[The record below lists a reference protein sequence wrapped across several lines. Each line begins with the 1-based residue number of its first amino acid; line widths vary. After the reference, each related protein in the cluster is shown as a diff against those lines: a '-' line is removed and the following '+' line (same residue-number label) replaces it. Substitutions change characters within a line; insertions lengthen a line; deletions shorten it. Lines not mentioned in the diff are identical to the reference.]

1 MLHTNGV
8 LISICIPAFSR
19 VAYLDRLL
27 ASIKNQTFVNYEV
40 IISDD
45 SKEDE
50 VKNLCAL
57 YAHQFSL
64 KYYKNELALGTPA
77 NWNFAISKAIGDWI
91 KIMHDDDWL
100 ATKNSL
106 EWFAKETNSGRKFV
120 FSAYTNIFE
129 DKQKVQ
135 KMFFPSAWRNRIIK
149 NPVTLLPR
157 NVIGPPSVTMVH
169 RSISETYDTRMK
181 WRVDIDF
188 YIRLLRSEKEFSYIK
203 EPLVNVGV
211 SGSQVTNYCIDQ
223 PEVELPEGLL
233 LLHKYGVQPLKNI
246 LVYDSWW
253 RIIRN
258 VNIRSVKDLGIH
270 TQINEWPQVIIK
282 MVLFQSQ
289 IPKSILKIGVFSK
302 LLMSSSYLLNKHR
315 LNQ

>member
-1 MLHTNGV
+1 MSNLNSS
-8 LISICIPAFSR
+8 ISICIPAYKRSENIN
-19 VAYLDRLL
+19 RLL
-27 ASIKNQTFVNYEV
+27 QSISIQTYKHYEIV
-40 IISDD
+40 VTDD
-45 SKEDE
+45 SPDDSVRHVLQKYSD
-50 VKNLCAL
+50 LPIC
-57 YAHQFSL
+57 
-64 KYYKNELALGTPA
+64 YYKNEQALGTPA
-77 NWNFAISKAIGDWI
+77 NWNFAISKANGEWI
-91 KIMHDDDWL
+91 KIMHDDDWF
-100 ATKNSL
+100 AAENSL
-106 EWFAKETNSGRKFV
+106 EIFAREMNRGRKFI
-120 FSAYTNIFE
+120 FSAYNNVFE
-129 DKQKVQ
+129 GKPKVQ
-135 KMFFPSAWRNRIIK
+135 KMSFPSAWRNRIIE

-169 RSISETYDTRMK
+169 SSLTETYDTRMK

-188 YIRLLRSEKEFSYIK
+188 YIRLLKSEKDFTYIK
-203 EPLVNVGV
+203 DLLVNVGI

-233 LLHKYGVQPLKNI
+233 LLHKYGVQPLRNI

-258 VNIRSVKDLGIH
+258 VNVRRVKDLGIH

-289 IPKSILKIGVFSK
+289 IPKSILKIGALSK
-302 LLMSSSYLLNKHR
+302 MLMTCSYLLNKHR